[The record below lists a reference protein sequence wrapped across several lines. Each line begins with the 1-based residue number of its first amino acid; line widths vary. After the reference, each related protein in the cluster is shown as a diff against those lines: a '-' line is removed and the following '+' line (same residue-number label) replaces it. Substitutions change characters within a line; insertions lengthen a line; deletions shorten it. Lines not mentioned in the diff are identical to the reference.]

1 MKILGVKRLRC
12 ELFYKRCKE
21 FLSSQDIRGLEDY
34 CKKEARET
42 VFRIVKYIEFWDDYL
57 CDIPIGTI
65 SEGALRPVIE
75 EGDPDVAV
83 KVAEK
88 VKTLIVVAEK
98 KKRKP
103 KITGEVVKKV
113 LAEVKGEVY
122 LTPAEKKQLGGE
134 AHLKKT
140 EAACDE
146 FLSMD
151 LGEQQTLLKDL
162 RAIVDLLGTWGART
176 GPNLRAKIEPVKD
189 QVNTLRNEL
198 ILFLP
203 EETERVAG

>member
-1 MKILGVKRLRC
+1 MRC
-12 ELFYKRCKE
+12 ELFYQRAKE
-21 FLSSQDIRGLEDY
+21 FLEKEDFQGLEDF
-34 CKKEARET
+34 CKKEALQT
-42 VFRIVKYIEFWDDYL
+42 IGRIKRYIQFWDNYL
-57 CDIPIGTI
+57 KDVPMGTI
-65 SEGALRPVIE
+65 SERALRPVIE

-88 VKTLIVVAEK
+88 VKTLIVIAEK

-103 KITGEVVKKV
+103 KITGEIVKKT

-122 LTPAEKKQLGGE
+122 LTPTEKKQLGGE
-134 AHLKKT
+134 ENLKKT

-151 LGEQQTLLKDL
+151 PGEQQSLLKDL
-162 RAIVDLLGTWGART
+162 RAIVDLLGTWGARA
-176 GPNLRAKIEPVKD
+176 GPNLRAKISPVRD
-189 QVNTLRNEL
+189 QVNALRNEL

-203 EETERVAG
+203 GETEEVNVVERL